1 MSSFIRIGE
10 IGFGSDTDC
19 LRTFV
24 GSCVAIVLH
33 DPISRAAALAHV
45 LLPTSIDQP
54 PSGLGRFADTAIP
67 ELIRQLQQRSRL
79 EISPVAHIAGGADM
93 FPVSQARSVGRLNT
107 AAVKELLLS
116 HHIPIVTENC
126 GGRLARRLLF
136 DVRSGIL
143 QIEMIQPPPIVTQ
156 PPIATQPPGVKP

>member
-1 MSSFIRIGE
+1 MNSFIRIGE
-10 IGFGSDTDC
+10 IGFGIDTDC

-33 DPISRAAALAHV
+33 DPGNRTAALAHV

-107 AAVKELLLS
+107 TAVKGLLLL
-116 HHIPIVTENC
+116 HGIPIVTENC
-126 GGRLARRLLF
+126 GGRLARRLAF

-143 QIEMIQPPPIVTQ
+143 QIEMIEPPPIVIR
-156 PPIATQPPGVKP
+156 PPIVTRQPGVKP